1 MRKQHTLLI
10 AILLAVI
17 LVVVLSIKGWQGDS
31 GTVSQDSS
39 EEEVVTNDLDNGHDH
54 EHEHEMSHSS
64 FTNELDQ
71 KAMEA
76 AEMVRN
82 AASAADVM
90 QAVTLLRGNLS
101 IDSNHIGSLELMA
114 ELSIQS
120 GQLEKAHQRYE
131 KLVSLQPE
139 NQGYKERLNELCKQ
153 LGRSDC

>member
-54 EHEHEMSHSS
+54 EYEHEVSDSS
-64 FTNELDQ
+64 YTNELDQ